1 MKGVLARID
10 FETPRLYN
18 GRTIWLL
25 IVLSLLAYLVSPLNP
40 MRREERQELLTLYP
54 PLLFV
59 YWFFFQVM
67 MVSLNPHFSL
77 HVGLSQAFAWQ
88 TNSYILLLAGAVFS
102 KEIITWR
109 GLDKSAYGGVFLGL
123 YVVAL
128 AVCAMM
134 SPVRAKT

>member
-40 MRREERQELLTLYP
+40 M
-54 PLLFV
+54 LLFV